1 MSDDHRTERL
11 DAFHITVE
19 AATIRHLSATCH
31 GRWVRTPERVLP
43 HKSPHMLLTRGIR
56 LVPVK

>member
-11 DAFHITVE
+11 DDLHITVE

-31 GRWVRTPERVLP
+31 GRWVRNTERVLP
-43 HKSPHMLLTRGIR
+43 HNPPHMLLTPGIR
-56 LVPVK
+56 LGPAE